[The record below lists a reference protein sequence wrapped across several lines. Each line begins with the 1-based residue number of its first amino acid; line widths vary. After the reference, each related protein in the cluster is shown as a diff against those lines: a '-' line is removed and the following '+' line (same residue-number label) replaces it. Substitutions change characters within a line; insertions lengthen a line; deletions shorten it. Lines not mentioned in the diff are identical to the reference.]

1 MRNLIRFA
9 VIVPLA
15 LCLAHATQAAE
26 ALKLRLTT
34 AAYADADGKSM
45 KWPEGV
51 AYDEKSLLAVADAG
65 NGKIQLFSVSEDRLT
80 PKASFALPQLP
91 YPVRVQF
98 DSKGEILAL
107 DGKSR
112 RIARLTT
119 AGEFR
124 GYLEPLEVP
133 PPGTVIPRSFKVDS
147 KGDIHILDIF
157 SGRVLVLDPGGK
169 FQRGIPFPKEHGSF
183 SDLAVDGNGDLY
195 LVDSVGKKVF
205 SAKRNAKEITPF
217 SESLQEDLSFP
228 VAIAVDSRGRLYL
241 SDQNGGG
248 IVILGPDGSFRGR
261 QSGMGWKE
269 GLLRYPSA
277 LCVSNSGALFI
288 ADRGNNRV
296 QMFTIVQ

>member
-1 MRNLIRFA
+1 MMKFLRFA
-9 VIVPLA
+9 VIVPLI
-15 LCLAHATQAAE
+15 LGLAHASHGAE
-26 ALKLRLTT
+26 AVKLRLMT
-34 AAYADADGKSM
+34 AAYADTDGKPM

-112 RIARLTT
+112 KIARLTT

-124 GYLEPLEVP
+124 GYLEPVEVP
-133 PPGTVIPRSFKVDS
+133 TPGTVVPRSFKVGS

-157 SGRVLVLDPGGK
+157 SGRVLVLDPAGR
-169 FQRGIPFPKEHGSF
+169 FQREIPFPKEYGSF

-228 VAIAVDSRGRLYL
+228 VGIDVDSRGRLYL